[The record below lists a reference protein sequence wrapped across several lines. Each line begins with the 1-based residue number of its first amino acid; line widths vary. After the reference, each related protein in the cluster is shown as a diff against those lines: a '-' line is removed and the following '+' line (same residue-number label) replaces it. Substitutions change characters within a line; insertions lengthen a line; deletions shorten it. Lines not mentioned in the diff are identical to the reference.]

1 MPRKLAVAGAV
12 TLLTGGM
19 VAAFTHQAIA
29 SAGTD
34 AARPATADISAA
46 DRPTGAVSAEMFAAL
61 QRDLHLTVEQ
71 ARARLAGDAKAAR
84 VERQLRGT
92 LGTRFG
98 GAWLTPSADRVVVAI
113 TDPAKATEVRAA
125 GATPQVVKHSE
136 AQLAAAKST
145 LDSKAATAPAS
156 VSGWYVDVATNS
168 VVVLAAAGGAD
179 AATSFATSSGVAKDS
194 VRVVTS
200 GEKPRTFADVRGGDA
215 YIINNSARCSIGF
228 AVEGGFVSAGHC
240 GHAGDRTTGSNQSQG
255 TFQASSFPTND
266 FSWVKVNA
274 NWTPRGVVN
283 RYDATTIPVRGSAE
297 AAVGASI
304 CRSGS
309 TSGFHCGTV
318 QAKDSTVRYAE
329 GTVFGLTRTDV
340 CAEPG
345 DSGGSFISGDQ
356 AQGVTSGGSGDC
368 TSGGTTFFQPVN
380 EILSTYGLTLVT
392 S

>member
-1 MPRKLAVAGAV
+1 MPRKLAIVGAV

-19 VAAFTHQAIA
+19 VAVFTHQAIA

-34 AARPATADISAA
+34 AAPPSAADTSAA
-46 DRPTGAVSAEMFAAL
+46 DRPANAVPAEMFAAL
-61 QRDLHLTVEQ
+61 QRDLHLTAEQ

-84 VERQLRGT
+84 VERRLRGT

-98 GAWLTPSADRVVVAI
+98 GAWLTPTADRVVVAI
-113 TDPAKATEVRAA
+113 TDPAKAADVRAA
-125 GATPQVVKHSE
+125 GATPQVVKRSE
-136 AQLAAAKST
+136 AQLTTTKST
-145 LDSKAATAPAS
+145 LDSKAAAAPAS

-168 VVVLAAAGGAD
+168 VVVVAAAGSAD

-194 VRVVTS
+194 IRVVTS
-200 GEKPRTFADVRGGDA
+200 SEKPRTFADVRGGDA
-215 YIINNSARCSIGF
+215 YNINNSARCSVGF
-228 AVEGGFVSAGHC
+228 AVQGGFVSAGHC
-240 GHAGDRTTGSNQSQG
+240 GKAGDRTTGSNQSQG

-266 FSWVKVNA
+266 YSWVKVNA
-274 NWTPRGVVN
+274 NWTPRGIVN
-283 RYDATTIPVRGSAE
+283 HYDGTTIPVRGSDE

-345 DSGGSFISGDQ
+345 DSGGSFVSGDQ